1 MKSENTNALILGT
14 IIFLAVSRL
23 LPHPNNFTPLGGIAI
38 LGATYMNHRF
48 MKYVVPIIAFYI
60 SDLLVS
66 NLIYSSFYPDTSFV
80 WFSNHMLWN
89 YGAILL
95 IVGLSSLIM
104 KKKNWKN
111 LLGASVVGSILF
123 FLVSNF
129 GSWVGNPMY
138 TNDLAGLIT
147 CYAAGLPFYPNTLA
161 STVLYAGVGYAV
173 IEYGP
178 VFIYRLAHGQS

>member
-1 MKSENTNALILGT
+1 
-14 IIFLAVSRL
+14 
-23 LPHPNNFTPLGGIAI
+23 
-38 LGATYMNHRF
+38 
-48 MKYVVPIIAFYI
+48 
-60 SDLLVS
+60 
-66 NLIYSSFYPDTSFV
+66 
-80 WFSNHMLWN
+80 MLWN

-178 VFIYRLAHGQS
+178 VFIYLISHCLSYILSFVADIIYSFKYINLILMILLLLI

>member
-80 WFSNHMLWN
+80 CFSNHMLWN

-95 IVGLSSLIM
+95 LVGLRRLTMI
-104 KKKNWKN
+104 KKNWKK
-111 LLGASVVGSILF
+111 LFGAFVLGSFLFVV
-123 FLVSNF
+123 VSNF
-129 GSWVGNPMY
+129 RS
-138 TNDLAGLIT
+138 
-147 CYAAGLPFYPNTLA
+147 
-161 STVLYAGVGYAV
+161 
-173 IEYGP
+173 
-178 VFIYRLAHGQS
+178 